1 LQIVGHGASMA
12 EIDWPRRPLS
22 IIHVPPMPL
31 SAPIVF
37 EPIFMERVWGGR
49 RLEAAFGKR
58 LPIHGRIGESW
69 EIVDRAEAQSV
80 VYNEPLRGNTLHDLW
95 TEHRIDVFG
104 DRLPG
109 SPRFPLLFKLLDAQ
123 ERLSV
128 QVHPPADVAGA
139 LNGEPKTEMWYI
151 MDTYG
156 DGDIFAGLRAGV
168 TRDAFE
174 RSLRAGSV
182 QQTVHRLPVR
192 PGDCIFIPSGR
203 IHAIGAGN
211 VIVEVQQNSD
221 TTYRVFDWNRVG
233 LDGKMRQLHIEES
246 LQSID
251 FSDFEPTLE
260 RPRGET
266 LVRCPFFH
274 VEKWELT
281 QPREAAPAGDFAIFT
296 ALAGIVKCA
305 GLEFRPG
312 EFFLVPASLQNR
324 SLEPAGASAALLR
337 TTIPA

>member
-80 VYNEPLRGNTLHDLW
+80 VHNGPLRGNTLHDLW

-203 IHAIGAGN
+203 IHAIGGGN

-221 TTYRVFDWNRVG
+221 TTYRVFDWNRVA
-233 LDGKMRQLHIEES
+233 LDGRARQLHIDES
-246 LQSID
+246 LKSVD
-251 FSDFEPTLE
+251 FTDFEPGLQVLE
-260 RPRGET
+260 GET
-266 LVRCPFFH
+266 LVHCPYFR
-274 VEKWELT
+274 VEKWDLT
-281 QPREAAPAGDFAIFT
+281 QPRESSPPGEWAIFT
-296 ALAGIVKCA
+296 LLTGSVKSA
-305 GLEFRPG
+305 GLEFHPG
-312 EFFLVPASLQNR
+312 DFFLIPATLEDRLLHPVAGPASV
-324 SLEPAGASAALLR
+324 LR
-337 TTIPA
+337 TTIP

>member
-1 LQIVGHGASMA
+1 MRF
-12 EIDWPRRPLS
+12 P
-22 IIHVPPMPL
+22 
-31 SAPIVF
+31 APIVF
-37 EPIFMERVWGGR
+37 EPIFMDRVWGGR
-49 RLEAAFGKR
+49 RLETHFGKR
-58 LPIHGRIGESW
+58 LPTHGRIGESW

-80 VYNEPLRGNTLHDLW
+80 VHNDPLRGKTLHELW
-95 TEHRIDVFG
+95 THYRADVFG
-104 DRLPG
+104 ARVPD

-128 QVHPPADVAGA
+128 QVHPPAEVAPG

-151 MDTYG
+151 LDNYG

-174 RSLRAGSV
+174 QALHAGSI
-182 QQTVHRLPVR
+182 QHTVHRIAVG

-233 LDGKMRQLHIEES
+233 LDGKTRQLHIDES

-251 FSDFEPTLE
+251 FADAEPALQPAE
-260 RPRGET
+260 SET
-266 LVRCPFFH
+266 LVDCIHFR
-274 VEKWELT
+274 VEKWDLAE
-281 QPREAAPAGDFAIFT
+281 PREAAPPGDWAIFT
-296 ALAGIVKCA
+296 LLTGAVKCS
-305 GLEFRPG
+305 GFEFHPG
-312 EFFLVPASLQNR
+312 EFFLVPTALDDRTLHPIAGPAS
-324 SLEPAGASAALLR
+324 LLR
-337 TTIPA
+337 TTIP